1 MKVNAGM
8 SGQTVEKIAVFV
20 IDRLN
25 SNAALSRLVEHY
37 REKVV
42 LVCNSKR
49 RRGKYVSFGDRVK
62 DAYRKRGIC
71 FMTYPTFSY
80 LDYKAFVL
88 IGAVVNKLLRRPRKV
103 YSLEQIS
110 RRYGAKLIH
119 TRDVNSQEMIQLL
132 RQTKPDFI
140 ITAGFDQLVGKEVPK
155 IPRVAAINVHPGL
168 LPDYRGPD
176 PNFWA
181 LLHGEKQVGV
191 TVHLIDET
199 FDTGAILK
207 QRAIETPKN
216 KSIFA
221 INYQLM
227 KIGAELAVEA
237 IAEIEAGTCK
247 ATKQQGGRYFS
258 APTLDGIGES
268 KKKGIRLYSFSDFVR
283 CFI

>member
-1 MKVNAGM
+1 MV
-8 SGQTVEKIAVFV
+8 GQRVERIAIFV
-20 IDRLN
+20 IDGLS
-25 SNAALSRLVEHY
+25 SNTALSRLVEHY
-37 REKVV
+37 KEKMV
-42 LVCNSKR
+42 LICNSKR
-49 RRGKYVSFGDRVK
+49 HKGRHSPLWNRVK
-62 DAYRKRGIC
+62 DAYRKWGIY
-71 FMTYPTFSY
+71 FMAYPTFSY
-80 LDYKAFVL
+80 SYYKAFIL

-132 RQTKPDFI
+132 RQTKPDLI
-140 ITAGFDQLVGKEVPK
+140 IIACFDQLVGKAVLE
-155 IPRVAAINVHPGL
+155 IPRVAAINIHPGL
-168 LPDYRGPD
+168 LPDYRGPA

-181 LLHGEKQVGV
+181 LLRDEKQVGV

-199 FDTGAILK
+199 FDTGAVLK

-227 KIGAELAVEA
+227 KIGAELAIEA
-237 IAEIEAGTCK
+237 ISEIEAGPYK
-247 ATKQQGGRYFS
+247 AIKQQGGRYFS
-258 APTLDGIGES
+258 NPRPEDIRELKRKE
-268 KKKGIRLYSFSDFVR
+268 IRLFSFSDFVK

>member
-80 LDYKAFVL
+80 LYYKAFIL

-103 YSLEQIS
+103 YSLEQIA
-110 RRYGAKLIH
+110 RRYGTKLIS
-119 TRDVNSQEMIQLL
+119 TTDINSKEIIQLL
-132 RQTKPDFI
+132 RQTRPDLI
-140 ITAGFDQLVGKEVPK
+140 ITASFGQLVGEEVLK
-155 IPRVAAINVHPGL
+155 IPG
-168 LPDYRGPD
+168 
-176 PNFWA
+176 
-181 LLHGEKQVGV
+181 
-191 TVHLIDET
+191 
-199 FDTGAILK
+199 
-207 QRAIETPKN
+207 
-216 KSIFA
+216 
-221 INYQLM
+221 
-227 KIGAELAVEA
+227 
-237 IAEIEAGTCK
+237 
-247 ATKQQGGRYFS
+247 
-258 APTLDGIGES
+258 
-268 KKKGIRLYSFSDFVR
+268 
-283 CFI
+283 